1 MLGIERAT
9 NMTAKRV
16 ATYLRVSTKNH
27 GQNLDTQR
35 LALEEYARNRG
46 FDIVAEYADHGVS
59 GSKDRRP
66 ELDRLMRDSRAR
78 KFDTV
83 LVARFDRFA
92 RSTKH
97 LVTALEEF
105 GALGIDFV
113 SLSESVD
120 TSTPMGKMIFTV
132 LSAVAELERNL
143 IRERIAMGLDR
154 ARKQKKTLGRPRRI
168 FDRSKAVALHRQGK
182 SLRAIATGLG
192 IGKDTVR
199 AVFAH

>member
-1 MLGIERAT
+1 MMILSEKPICFPNPKTFHLTDSDITEYLSTKQLIFRQQQANMLGIERTA

-46 FDIVAEYADHGVS
+46 FEIVEEYADHGFS

-66 ELDRLMRDSRAR
+66 ALDRLMRDARAR
-78 KFDTV
+78 KFDGI

-105 GALGIDFV
+105 G
-113 SLSESVD
+113 
-120 TSTPMGKMIFTV
+120 
-132 LSAVAELERNL
+132 
-143 IRERIAMGLDR
+143 
-154 ARKQKKTLGRPRRI
+154 
-168 FDRSKAVALHRQGK
+168 
-182 SLRAIATGLG
+182 
-192 IGKDTVR
+192 
-199 AVFAH
+199 